1 MDLWNLAERVASSYA
16 DNPKVSATVVAGS
29 VGRGR
34 HDEFS
39 DVEVDVY
46 WAGPP
51 TDQDRLAAIRE
62 SGGVLSTLWDYDPE
76 DAEWSED
83 FTVEGIPTTVSNFTC
98 SEIDAVLGR
107 RDRFTQ
113 LDQMRLSAIHEGRVV
128 TGQDLVKTWLARSI
142 YTDEVR
148 LSTLRHFLVRAP
160 VARWR
165 HVPALASRGDLVSLR
180 LICDDM
186 LLALLGL
193 WFGLNRAYIEH
204 PRFKWAHRVMTQFDY
219 LPAASID
226 RLRQA
231 CSEEPVAACEI
242 VISLLQETLDLVEL
256 HVPAV
261 STRDLRQGLATSRLR
276 R

>member
-1 MDLWNLAERVASSYA
+1 MDLWKLAERVASAYA
-16 DNPKVSATVVAGS
+16 HNLKVSATVVAGS
-29 VGRGR
+29 VGRDR

-39 DVEVDVY
+39 DIEVDVY

-51 TDQDRLAAIRE
+51 TDQDRLVAIRE
-62 SGGVLSTLWDYDPE
+62 SGGSLSTLWDYDPDE
-76 DAEWSED
+76 AEWSED
-83 FTVEGIPTTVSNFTC
+83 FTVEGIPATVSNFTC

-107 RDRFTQ
+107 RDSFRQ
-113 LDQMRLSAIHEGRVV
+113 LDQWRLSAIHGGRVV
-128 TGQDLVKTWLARSI
+128 TGHDLVKTWRARSP
-142 YTDEVR
+142 YTDEIR
-148 LSTLRHFLVRAP
+148 LSTVRHFLGRVP

-165 HVPALASRGDLVSLR
+165 HVPALASRDDVVSLR

-204 PRFKWAHRVMTQFDY
+204 PRFKWAHQVMTQFDY
-219 LPAASID
+219 LPVASVD

-231 CSEEPVAACEI
+231 CSDEPVAGCGV
-242 VISLLQETLDLVEL
+242 VISLLQETLDLVDL

-261 STRDLRQGLATSRLR
+261 STGDLREGLATSRLTP
-276 R
+276 